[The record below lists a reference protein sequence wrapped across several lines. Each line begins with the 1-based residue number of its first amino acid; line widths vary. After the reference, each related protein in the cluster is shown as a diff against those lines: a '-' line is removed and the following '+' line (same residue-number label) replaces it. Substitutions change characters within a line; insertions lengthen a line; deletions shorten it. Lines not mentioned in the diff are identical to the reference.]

1 MSRIHSMKK
10 SVILLFLLGLT
21 LFSCKKNITKTEI
34 TFWHAMGGPLGKT
47 LENMVADFEKEHPDI
62 KVTLV
67 GMGDY
72 SALAQKLMGAISVDN
87 PPTIAQVYESWT
99 TQFYAQNKLFPLD
112 SFVYSP
118 AGLSQEEISDMF
130 EVFVENNKWDDKFLT
145 FPFNKS
151 VPVYFYN
158 IAMFDSNGIKEFP
171 KTWDEFRAVTKQ
183 LTKDIN
189 QDGKPDI
196 WGTGGGVNSWLFGCM
211 LYQKNGRLLDETKK
225 KVEFNTAGAT
235 AILQYMIDL
244 IYKDSSSNFV
254 SGYEPQNDFLAGKLA
269 IIYGTIVSWAFMK
282 DKMTF
287 PIGIA
292 PLPSWDK
299 NAVLSYGTNIA
310 LFRKPSLKQKEAAW
324 KFIKWFTRPKQQ
336 ARWASETFYVPVC
349 KQALF
354 EPTYAKVLAEVK
366 GLKQGVDQLNYA
378 AFEPRGEEWF
388 AGRRYLGEAME
399 EAIRLKT
406 APQKALNN
414 GAIKLEKEW
423 K

>member
-1 MSRIHSMKK
+1 MKR
-10 SVILLFLLGLT
+10 VLVLFLICLIFIS
-21 LFSCKKNITKTEI
+21 FSCKKQTTKTEI

-47 LENMVADFEKEHPDI
+47 LENMVLDFEKANPDV

-99 TQFYAQNKLFPLD
+99 TQFYGQNQLFPLD
-112 SFVYSP
+112 SFVNSRS
-118 AGLSQEEISDMF
+118 GLTQEEIADMYP
-130 EVFVENNKWDDKFLT
+130 VFVENNKWDGKFLT

-158 IAMFDSNGIKEFP
+158 IARFDSSGIKEFP
-171 KTWDEFRAVTKQ
+171 KTWDAFRAAIKQ
-183 LTKDIN
+183 LTRISSK
-189 QDGKPDI
+189 DGKREV

-211 LYQKNGRLLDETKK
+211 LYQKQGQLLDESKK
-225 KVEFNTAGAT
+225 KVTFDTLAGAQ
-235 AILQYMIDL
+235 ILQYMIDL
-244 IYKDSSSNFV
+244 IYKDSSSNFTL
-254 SGYEPQNDFLAGKLA
+254 GYEPQNDFLSGKLGT
-269 IIYGTIVSWAFMK
+269 IFGTIVSWAFMK

-299 NAVLSYGTNIA
+299 NAVLSYGTNICI
-310 LFRKPSLKQKEAAW
+310 FRKATPQQKEAAW
-324 KFIKWFTRPKQQ
+324 RFIKWFTRPKQQ

-349 KQALF
+349 RQALN
-354 EPTYAKVLAEVK
+354 EPTYAKILAEVK
-366 GLKQGVDQLNYA
+366 GLKQAVEQLNYA
-378 AFEPRGEEWF
+378 TFEPRGEEWF
-388 AGRRYLGEAME
+388 AGRRYLADAME
-399 EAIRLKT
+399 EAMRLKT

-414 GAIKLEKEW
+414 AALKLEKEW

>member
-1 MSRIHSMKK
+1 M
-10 SVILLFLLGLT
+10 FT
-21 LFSCKKNITKTEI
+21 ACKKTTTKTEI

-47 LENMVADFEKEHPDI
+47 LESMVRDFEKEHPDI

-72 SALAQKLMGAISVDN
+72 SALAQKLMGAINVDN

-99 TQFYAQNKLFPLD
+99 TQFYKQNQLFLLD

-118 AGLSQEEISDMF
+118 IGLDSAEIADIF
-130 EVFVENNKWDDKFLT
+130 EVFVENNKWDGRFLT

-158 IAMFDSNGIKEFP
+158 IAMFDSNGITEFP
-171 KTWDEFRAVTKQ
+171 KTWNEFRIVCKK
-183 LTKDIN
+183 LTKDFN
-189 QDGKPDI
+189 KDGKPEI
-196 WGTGGGVNSWLFGCM
+196 WGTGGSVNSWLFGCM
-211 LYQKNGRLLDETKK
+211 LYQRGGKLLDEVNK
-225 KVEFNTAGAT
+225 KVTFNTKIGAE
-235 AILQYMIDL
+235 ILQYMIDL
-244 IYKDSSSNFV
+244 IHKDSSCNFI
-254 SGYEPQNDFLAGKLA
+254 SGYEPQNDFLSGKLA
-269 IIYGTIVSWAFMK
+269 LIYGTIVSWAYMK

-292 PLPSWDK
+292 PLPSWEQK
-299 NAVLSYGTNIA
+299 AVLSYGTNIC
-310 LFRKPSLKQKEAAW
+310 LFRKATDKQKEAAW

-349 KQALF
+349 RQALN
-354 EPTYAKVLAEVK
+354 EPSYAKLLSEVK
-366 GLKQGVDQLNYA
+366 GLRQAIEQLNYA
-378 AFEPRGEEWF
+378 QFEPRGEEWF

-399 EAIRLKT
+399 EAMRLKT
-406 APQKALNN
+406 SPQDALNN
-414 GAIKLEKEW
+414 AAKKLEKEW

>member
-1 MSRIHSMKK
+1 MRIYYSFLC
-10 SVILLFLLGLT
+10 IAFLLFL
-21 LFSCKKNITKTEI
+21 SCSTRTTKTEI

-47 LENMVADFEKEHPDI
+47 LELMVRDFEKQNPDI

-72 SALAQKLMGAISVDN
+72 SALAQKLMGAIAVDN

-99 TQFYAQNKLFPLD
+99 SQFYQQNQLFPLD
-112 SFVYSP
+112 SFIYSP
-118 AGLSQEEISDMF
+118 TGLSAEEIADIYP
-130 EVFVENNKWDDKFLT
+130 VFVENNKWDGKFLT

-158 IAMFDSNGIKEFP
+158 IAMFESLGIKEFP
-171 KTWDEFRAVTKQ
+171 RTWQDFRIVLKK
-183 LTKDIN
+183 LTRDLN
-189 QDGKPDI
+189 HDGKPDI
-196 WGTGGGVNSWLFGCM
+196 YGTGGGVNSWLFGCM
-211 LYQKNGRLLDETKK
+211 LYQKSSKLLDETNK
-225 KVEFNTAGAT
+225 KVEFNSPAGVEA
-235 AILQYMIDL
+235 LQYMIDL
-244 IYKDSSSNFV
+244 IYKDSSTNFV
-254 SGYEPQNDFLAGKLA
+254 SGYEPQNDFLQGKLA
-269 IIYGTIVSWAFMK
+269 LIFGTIVSWAFMK

-310 LFRKPSLKQKEAAW
+310 LFRKSTLKQKEAAW
-324 KFIKWFTRPKQQ
+324 RFIKWFTRPKQQ

-349 KQALF
+349 KQALQ
-354 EPTYAKVLAEVK
+354 EPVYAKLLQEVK
-366 GLKQGVDQLNYA
+366 GLRESLDQLNYA
-378 AFEPRGEEWF
+378 TFEPRSEEWF

-399 EAIRLKT
+399 EAMRLKT
-406 APQKALNN
+406 SAQKALDNAAN
-414 GAIKLEKEW
+414 KLQKEL